1 MYWFVLN
8 PYLTSV
14 NTTCLRSFGEYFFNW
29 RRSGVL
35 RLFLEVRYKRSPDSL
50 CSSVIFT
57 RMVSPFYYSA
67 AAALAIF
74 TSFVVSFKWYTVRT
88 WVISSSFVKVYRWS
102 CYFVVCTTFCFS
114 SLLKC
119 DVQVLPLFVSPLVC
133 EFDSILMI
141 FINFNSI
148 TKLFCKVKLLDRFF

>member
-1 MYWFVLN
+1 MVEREYKKRNLIMKFLLLLIVRINILISKKGSEKGSASNDFPCNILKLTKRKNAWISVFLLCWFVLN
-8 PYLTSV
+8 AYLTSV

-67 AAALAIF
+67 DAALAIL
-74 TSFVVSFKWYTVRT
+74 R
-88 WVISSSFVKVYRWS
+88 
-102 CYFVVCTTFCFS
+102 
-114 SLLKC
+114 
-119 DVQVLPLFVSPLVC
+119 PL
-133 EFDSILMI
+133 
-141 FINFNSI
+141 
-148 TKLFCKVKLLDRFF
+148 

>member
-1 MYWFVLN
+1 MKNIQKGTPTYIWVSLTFNRPNPYSYFKKCSHSNDFSCNQYSEINKKKKRWSSVFLLYWFVLN
-8 PYLTSV
+8 AYFTSV

-67 AAALAIF
+67 DAALAIL
-74 TSFVVSFKWYTVRT
+74 R
-88 WVISSSFVKVYRWS
+88 
-102 CYFVVCTTFCFS
+102 
-114 SLLKC
+114 
-119 DVQVLPLFVSPLVC
+119 PL
-133 EFDSILMI
+133 
-141 FINFNSI
+141 
-148 TKLFCKVKLLDRFF
+148 